1 MLRHSIVMTGMRRC
15 ACSEHTA
22 CASSP
27 EEWLFELRTKAK
39 EWRKVNGMGKSCPE
53 SGRTSGRHGVVQD
66 CPLSQSATIF
76 MSSAVPTCRRSQLN
90 LLTVGS
96 RDPHQ
101 TVQLIPQPA
110 VFTSALTAC
119 GFKGEVRG
127 KRLHLCSEWGNHY
140 SYWVKIFQCSLLRG
154 EAPTL
159 L

>member
-1 MLRHSIVMTGMRRC
+1 MRRC

-39 EWRKVNGMGKSCPE
+39 EWRKVNGMGKSPTPRERQDVRQAWCGTGLPSE
-53 SGRTSGRHGVVQD
+53 PICHHLHG
-66 CPLSQSATIF
+66 
-76 MSSAVPTCRRSQLN
+76 SAVPTCRRSQLN

-96 RDPHQ
+96 WDPHQ
-101 TVQLIPQPA
+101 SVQLIPQPA
-110 VFTSALTAC
+110 VCSSALTAC
-119 GFKGEVRG
+119 GLKGEVRG

-140 SYWVKIFQCSLLRG
+140 SYWVKIFQCSLLCG